1 MKIKISFLVCAREI
15 NKEPVIAIQKNNI
28 NHELPTF
35 NFDREDS
42 NIDLFVKDK
51 FKELTSFDAKFKD
64 IEGWVNLFIC
74 GTIVDLDSSCIV
86 YACYLQEPFNKE
98 NIEWKTISSVLEN
111 KIFESKYT
119 QQVISC
125 FNYFSR

>member
-1 MKIKISFLVCAREI
+1 MKIKVSFLICAREI
-15 NKEPVIAIQKNNI
+15 NKEPVIAIQKIKTNN
-28 NHELPTF
+28 ELPTF

-74 GTIVDLDSSCIV
+74 GTMVDLDSSTIV
-86 YACYLQEPFNKE
+86 YACYLQESFEKE
-98 NIEWKTISSVLEN
+98 SIEWKSISSVLEN
-111 KIFESKYT
+111 KIFEDKYT
-119 QQVISC
+119 QEVICC

>member
-1 MKIKISFLVCAREI
+1 MKIKTSFLVCAREI
-15 NKEPVIAIQKNNI
+15 NKEPVIAIQKNKDN
-28 NHELPTF
+28 NELPTF
-35 NFDREDS
+35 VVDEEYL
-42 NIDLFVKDK
+42 NIDFFVRDK

-74 GTIVDLDSSCIV
+74 GTIVDLESSSIV
-86 YACYLQEPFNKE
+86 YACYLQDPFEKE
-98 NIEWKTISSVLEN
+98 KIEWKTISSVLEN
-111 KIFESKYT
+111 KIFEDKYT

>member
-1 MKIKISFLVCAREI
+1 MKIKISFLVCARGI
-15 NKEPVIAIQKNNI
+15 NKEPVIAIQKNKN
-28 NHELPTF
+28 NNELPTF
-35 NFDREDS
+35 NFNREDS
-42 NIDLFVKDK
+42 NIDLFVIDK

-74 GTIVDLDSSCIV
+74 GTMIDLNSSSIV
-86 YACYLQEPFNKE
+86 YACYLQDSFEKE

-119 QQVISC
+119 QEVISC

>member
-1 MKIKISFLVCAREI
+1 MKIKTSFLVCAREI
-15 NKEPVIAIQKNNI
+15 NKEPVVAIQKNKEN
-28 NHELPTF
+28 NELPTF
-35 NFDREDS
+35 VVDEEYL
-42 NIDLFVKDK
+42 NIDFFVRDK

-74 GTIVDLDSSCIV
+74 GTIVDLESSSIV
-86 YACYLQEPFNKE
+86 YACYLQDPFEKE

-111 KIFESKYT
+111 KIFEGKYT